1 MTIREVYTTDNC
13 PGTGQR
19 GQLDFSAPGDD
30 WYVKCPV
37 CGMTWA
43 GGSDVIEPHE
53 DRRTR

>member
-1 MTIREVYTTDNC
+1 MTAPEADTTDNC

-19 GQLDFSAPGDD
+19 GELDFSAPGDD

-43 GGSDVIEPHE
+43 GGSDVIDPHK